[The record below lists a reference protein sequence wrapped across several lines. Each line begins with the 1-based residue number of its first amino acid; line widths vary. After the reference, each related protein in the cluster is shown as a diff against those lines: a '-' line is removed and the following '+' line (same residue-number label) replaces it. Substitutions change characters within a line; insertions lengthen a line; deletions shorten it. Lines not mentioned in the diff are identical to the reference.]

1 MDATTLKS
9 EDDIKAAIQR
19 YTVFGRVI
27 PEQKKQIIQAFKQAG
42 KVVAMTGDGVN
53 DSPALKNADIGI
65 AMGNTGSDAT
75 IAIADM
81 VIMGDN
87 LLKINEAFKIAKY
100 TRRKVIQN
108 IILSLTVKFIVMI
121 LAILLGFFVTKD
133 GEKMELPLGIAIF
146 SDVGISLL
154 AILNSLLI
162 MRLYHNK
169 KDLKEEQTNAKR

>member
-1 MDATTLKS
+1 MRILIDNGHGENTPGKRSPDGKLR
-9 EDDIKAAIQR
+9 EWE
-19 YTVFGRVI
+19 YTRR
-27 PEQKKQIIQAFKQAG
+27 
-42 KVVAMTGDGVN
+42 
-53 DSPALKNADIGI
+53 
-65 AMGNTGSDAT
+65 
-75 IAIADM
+75 IADM

-100 TRRKVIQN
+100 TRKKVIQN

>member
-1 MDATTLKS
+1 M
-9 EDDIKAAIQR
+9 
-19 YTVFGRVI
+19 
-27 PEQKKQIIQAFKQAG
+27 G
-42 KVVAMTGDGVN
+42 KTIFIGDGIN
-53 DSPALKNADIGI
+53 DAPVIASADIGI

-121 LAILLGFFVTKD
+121 LAILLGFLLR
-133 GEKMELPLGIAIF
+133 KM
-146 SDVGISLL
+146 VKRW
-154 AILNSLLI
+154 N
-162 MRLYHNK
+162 YH
-169 KDLKEEQTNAKR
+169 